1 MSESGHYPKDST
13 EWSDMAQLLW
23 EDKVRD
29 LNGYY
34 NEAWTE
40 QPNHIKRA
48 AAETIIAYSKCS
60 SDRIGDLQM
69 VLGLQVR
76 IMFDNLEP
84 TDEEIRL
91 ALDKKTV

>member
-1 MSESGHYPKDST
+1 MSESEHYPKDSP
-13 EWSDMAQLLW
+13 EWSDMAQSLW

-29 LNGYY
+29 SNGYY

-40 QPNHIKRA
+40 QPDHIKRA

-60 SDRIGDLQM
+60 SDRIGDLQRI
-69 VLGLQVR
+69 LGLQVMT
-76 IMFDNLEP
+76 MFNYLEP

-91 ALDKKTV
+91 ALDR